1 MEYNTLGQ
9 LVKKETPDAGIV
21 QYIYDNAGNLI
32 YSQDANQASHTGNE
46 WFTVYEYDDLGR
58 LVRTGVEDDESF
70 TWEGTSYP
78 SVSNLDLYGTDE
90 DEKIRNYYDIDY
102 IEDGSNYCKGKL
114 TKTIEKESGTE
125 TLYAYD
131 KYGNIITKKVYATQ
145 LENAAEFAKLP
156 LDQALAKITKNP
168 ALDRTN
174 YSVYDTRGK
183 PIFHV
188 DGENGVT
195 AHSYDANGNLI
206 SKTDANGNTV
216 SSGIYLYR
224 LKAGDFVDTKKMVLM
239 K

>member
-131 KYGNIITKKVYATQ
+131 KYGNIITKKINIPGMLDYKTIYHTYDNLGRETVIEYPSGTVVTKSYNRLGK
-145 LENAAEFAKLP
+145 LENIKVIE
-156 LDQALAKITKNP
+156 
-168 ALDRTN
+168 
-174 YSVYDTRGK
+174 
-183 PIFHV
+183 
-188 DGENGVT
+188 
-195 AHSYDANGNLI
+195 
-206 SKTDANGNTV
+206 
-216 SSGIYLYR
+216 
-224 LKAGDFVDTKKMVLM
+224 
-239 K
+239 